1 MLSPS
6 EIEGPAALPRAG
18 ETNHKGRTMK
28 RADRRKVMLS
38 LGAIVAATVQL
49 AYAPGAMAADPVK
62 IGLALPLSGAAATY
76 GQELQ
81 RGAEY
86 AADLVNQRGGI
97 LGGRKIELVFED
109 EKGTPQGGV
118 AAVQKLMSV
127 GRVKA
132 ITGGTNSSVV
142 LAESSVTKKR
152 ILQVNAGA
160 QADAITDQGS
170 PWLFQVNNTVSL
182 NSESFNAY
190 IVKTLKPK
198 SVAYMGENSEFNK
211 TVLEKLKASLQAAG
225 IELVSTSTYDAETN
239 DFTSILTKIK
249 ASNPDMIYVAD
260 AYPARA
266 AQLWKQ
272 VRQLGGFKIEVM
284 SPGVVTPGMIKPSE
298 GAMNGVITGEI
309 FMASDPGAEGKEF
322 VENYQKKFN
331 SSPGKGELVIFEA
344 INLIAAAMDKAGTDS
359 DYDKISKV
367 IRENSWPSP
376 RGLLKFDEKGRA
388 RAPYFYIQRVENG
401 AVVQVERVSS
411 N

>member
-1 MLSPS
+1 
-6 EIEGPAALPRAG
+6 
-18 ETNHKGRTMK
+18 
-28 RADRRKVMLS
+28 MLS

-266 AQLWKQ
+266 AQLWTQ

-344 INLIAAAMDKAGTDS
+344 INLIAAAMDKARTDS

>member
-1 MLSPS
+1 M
-6 EIEGPAALPRAG
+6 
-18 ETNHKGRTMK
+18 
-28 RADRRKVMLS
+28 
-38 LGAIVAATVQL
+38 AATVQL
-49 AYAPGAMAADPVK
+49 AYAPGAMAADSVK

-160 QADAITDQGS
+160 QADAITDHGS
-170 PWLFQVNNTVSL
+170 PWLFQINNTVSL
-182 NSESFNAY
+182 NSEAFNTY
-190 IVKTLKPK
+190 IIKTLKPK
-198 SVAYMGENSEFNK
+198 TVAYMGENSEFNK
-211 TVLEKLKASLQAAG
+211 TVLEKLKESLKSAG
-225 IELVSTSTYDAETN
+225 IELVSASTYDAETN

-272 VRQLGGFKIEVM
+272 VRQIGGFKTEVM

-309 FMASDPGAEGKEF
+309 FMASDPGPDGKEF

-331 SSPGKGELVIFEA
+331 SVPGKGELVIFEA
-344 INLIAAAMDKAGTDS
+344 INLIASAMDKAGTDS
-359 DYDKISKV
+359 DYDKISKA
-367 IRENSWPSP
+367 IREGAWQSP

-401 AVVQVERVSS
+401 AVVQLERVSA

>member
-1 MLSPS
+1 
-6 EIEGPAALPRAG
+6 
-18 ETNHKGRTMK
+18 MK

-344 INLIAAAMDKAGTDS
+344 INLIAAAMDKARTDS

>member
-1 MLSPS
+1 MKNSGRWKSWLAAGAVVATAL
-6 EIEGPAALPRAG
+6 EFAYVPAA
-18 ETNHKGRTMK
+18 T
-28 RADRRKVMLS
+28 
-38 LGAIVAATVQL
+38 
-49 AYAPGAMAADPVK
+49 AADPVR

-76 GQELQ
+76 GQDLQ

-86 AADLVNQRGGI
+86 AAELINQRGGI
-97 LGGRKIELVFED
+97 LNGRKIELVYED

-142 LAESSVTKKR
+142 LAESSVTKGR

-160 QADAITDQGS
+160 QADAITEQGS
-170 PWLFQVNNTVSL
+170 PWLFQINNTVSL
-182 NSESFNAY
+182 NSEAFNAY

-198 SVAYMGENSEFNK
+198 TVAYMGENSEFNK
-211 TVLEKLKASLQAAG
+211 TVLEKLKESLKSAG
-225 IELVSTSTYDAETN
+225 IELVSASTYDAETN

-249 ASNPDMIYVAD
+249 ASNPDMLYVAD

-272 VRQLGGFKIEVM
+272 VRQLGGFPIEAM
-284 SPGVVTPGMIKPSE
+284 SPGVVVPGMIKPAE
-298 GAMNGVITGEI
+298 GAMNGVYTGEI
-309 FMASDPGAEGKEF
+309 FMATDPGPDGKEF
-322 VENYQKKFN
+322 IEGYQKKLN
-331 SSPGKGELVIFEA
+331 NLPGKGELVIFEA
-344 INLIAAAMDKAGTDS
+344 INLIASAMDKAGTDS
-359 DYDKISKV
+359 DYGKISKV
-367 IRENSWPSP
+367 IREGAWPSP

-388 RAPYFYIQRVENG
+388 RAPYFYIQRIDNG
-401 AVVQVERVSS
+401 NIVQVERMKS

>member
-1 MLSPS
+1 
-6 EIEGPAALPRAG
+6 
-18 ETNHKGRTMK
+18 MK

-97 LGGRKIELVFED
+97 LSGRKIELVFED

>member
-1 MLSPS
+1 MRL
-6 EIEGPAALPRAG
+6 I
-18 ETNHKGRTMK
+18 
-28 RADRRKVMLS
+28 DRWKTLFCV
-38 LGAIVAATVQL
+38 GAIVATTLEL
-49 AYAPGAMAADPVK
+49 AYAPAAMAADPVK

-76 GQELQ
+76 GQDLQ
-81 RGAEY
+81 RGADY
-86 AADLVNQRGGI
+86 AADLINQRGGI
-97 LGGRKIELVFED
+97 LNGRKIELVYED

-142 LAESSVTKKR
+142 LAESSVTKR
-152 ILQVNAGA
+152 RVLQVNAGA
-160 QADAITDQGS
+160 QADAITEQGS
-170 PWLFQVNNTVSL
+170 PWLFQINNTVSL
-182 NSESFNAY
+182 NSEAFNAY

-198 SVAYMGENSEFNK
+198 TVAYMGENSEFNK
-211 TVLEKLKASLQAAG
+211 TVLEKLKESLKSAG

-239 DFTSILTKIK
+239 DFTSILTKIR

-284 SPGVVTPGMIKPSE
+284 SPGVVTPGMLKPAE

-309 FMASDPGAEGKEF
+309 FMASDPGPDGKEF

-331 SSPGKGELVIFEA
+331 NFPGKGELVIFEA
-344 INLIAAAMDKAGTDS
+344 INLIASAMDKAGTDS

-367 IRENSWPSP
+367 IREGAWQSP
-376 RGLLKFDEKGRA
+376 RGQLKFDEKGRA

-401 AVVQVERVSS
+401 AVVQLERVSS

>member
-1 MLSPS
+1 MRNT
-6 EIEGPAALPRAG
+6 GRWKALFVVG
-18 ETNHKGRTMK
+18 T
-28 RADRRKVMLS
+28 
-38 LGAIVAATVQL
+38 IVATTLEL
-49 AYAPGAMAADPVK
+49 AYAPGAAAADPVK

-76 GQELQ
+76 GQDLQ
-81 RGAEY
+81 RGADY
-86 AADLVNQRGGI
+86 AAALINQRGGI
-97 LGGRKIELVFED
+97 LNGRKLELVYED

-142 LAESSVTKKR
+142 LAESSVTKGR

-160 QADAITDQGS
+160 QADAITEQGS
-170 PWLFQVNNTVSL
+170 PWLFQINNTVSL
-182 NSESFNAY
+182 NSEAFNAY
-190 IVKTLKPK
+190 IVGTLKPK
-198 SVAYMGENSEFNK
+198 TVAYMGENSEFNK
-211 TVLEKLKASLQAAG
+211 TVLEKLKESLKSAG
-225 IELVSTSTYDAETN
+225 IELVSASTYDAETN

-284 SPGVVTPGMIKPSE
+284 SPGVVTPGMLKPAE
-298 GAMNGVITGEI
+298 GAMNGVYTGEI
-309 FMASDPGAEGKEF
+309 FMASDPGPEGKEF

-331 SSPGKGELVIFEA
+331 NLPGKGELVIFEA
-344 INLIAAAMDKAGTDS
+344 INLIASAMDKAGTDS

-367 IRENSWPSP
+367 IRAGAWQSP

-388 RAPYFYIQRVENG
+388 RAPYFYIQRIDNG
-401 AVVQVERVSS
+401 NLVQVERVTSK
-411 N
+411 